1 MQANRWWVLVTVAT
15 GLMLITLDNS
25 ILYTALPTLSADLGA
40 SQSELLWI
48 INTYPLVMAG
58 MLLGAGTLGD
68 RFGHRRIFLIGL
80 VVFTV
85 ASGIAAFAPV
95 PLVLIGARAVL
106 GVGAALMMPATLAL
120 IRVSFDDERER
131 GLAFAIWGMLAVVG
145 AALGPI
151 LGGLLLEYF
160 WWGAVFLI
168 NIPVG
173 AAAFVATLIVA
184 PKGQPDASK
193 RWDFI
198 SSFQAMVVLGALVI
212 AIKEAAYASS
222 FERPAPALAIALIGG
237 VIFVRRQARMT
248 YPLLDFA
255 LFRDP
260 AFMSGVLAAAFAL
273 FTISGVQLVT
283 TQRFQLVG
291 GYSPIEAGYLVSI
304 VAVST
309 LPTSLIGGAFQHI
322 LGLRL
327 LIAGGLALSSAAAL
341 MIAVTFGHGMVWMVS
356 GLVLLGLGLGA
367 VFSVASM
374 AIVGNAPEHRAGMAG
389 AVEEVSYELGGLLAV
404 ALLGSLISGLYSLGL
419 QLPADAPEGARDSV
433 AAALALAD
441 SMGPQGAALQA
452 AAAEAFDRA
461 YVAVLYVIAG
471 AIGAGALL
479 ASRLLRDYGFHTRAV
494 LHAGH

>member
-25 ILYTALPTLSADLGA
+25 ILYTALPTLTADLGA

-68 RFGHRRIFLIGL
+68 RFGHRRIFMIGL

-120 IRVSFDDERER
+120 IRVSFEDERER

-212 AIKEAAYASS
+212 AIKEAAYSSS
-222 FERPAPALAIALIGG
+222 FERPALALAIALIGG

-255 LFRDP
+255 LFRNP

-327 LIAGGLALSSAAAL
+327 LIAGGWRCPALR
-341 MIAVTFGHGMVWMVS
+341 H
-356 GLVLLGLGLGA
+356 
-367 VFSVASM
+367 
-374 AIVGNAPEHRAGMAG
+374 
-389 AVEEVSYELGGLLAV
+389 
-404 ALLGSLISGLYSLGL
+404 
-419 QLPADAPEGARDSV
+419 
-433 AAALALAD
+433 
-441 SMGPQGAALQA
+441 
-452 AAAEAFDRA
+452 
-461 YVAVLYVIAG
+461 
-471 AIGAGALL
+471 
-479 ASRLLRDYGFHTRAV
+479 
-494 LHAGH
+494 